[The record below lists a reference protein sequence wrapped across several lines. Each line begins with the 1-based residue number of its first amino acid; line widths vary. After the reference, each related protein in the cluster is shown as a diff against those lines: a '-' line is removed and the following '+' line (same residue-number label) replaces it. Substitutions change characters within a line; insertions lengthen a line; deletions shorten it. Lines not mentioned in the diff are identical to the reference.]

1 MLKILSKIIN
11 KWPANQH
18 MIVEVAMTW
27 KAKVWRMSLNSKSTK
42 WLLET
47 CVHYDLFLQVLDSLG
62 CEPSI
67 NPLENIVVTSDIIIQ
82 SIVYFLGDLNKNAF
96 DSDYYKYL

>member
-11 KWPANQH
+11 KWPTNQH

-27 KAKVWRMSLNSKSTK
+27 KEKVWRMSLNSKSTK
-42 WLLET
+42 WLLEAS
-47 CVHYDLFLQVLDSLG
+47 VHYDLFLQVSGSLG

-67 NPLENIVVTSDIIIQ
+67 NPLENIVVTSDIIIRF
-82 SIVYFLGDLNKNAF
+82 IYFLGNLNKNAF